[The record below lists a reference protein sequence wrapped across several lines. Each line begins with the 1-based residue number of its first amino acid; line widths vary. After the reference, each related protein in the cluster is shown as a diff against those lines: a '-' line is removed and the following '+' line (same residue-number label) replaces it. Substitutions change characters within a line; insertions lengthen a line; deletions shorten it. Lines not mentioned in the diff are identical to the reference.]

1 MPDID
6 LGKLIEEMIDRIQP
20 IVKSNVTW
28 WVKLEKIAEIVA
40 PEIESVG
47 QGWSGI
53 DKKEAAMKV
62 IDMLWFK
69 FFDIKYVPNIF
80 EKPLIDFV
88 ASKVIDAVV
97 ANFNKLGIFKHS
109 TP

>member
-6 LGKLIEEMIDRIQP
+6 LGKLIEEIIDRIQP
-20 IVKSNVTW
+20 IVKSSNKW
-28 WVKLEKIAEIVA
+28 WVKIEKIAEIVT
-40 PEIESVG
+40 PEIEALG
-47 QGWSGI
+47 QGWKGI
-53 DKKEAAMKV
+53 DKKNAAMKV

-69 FFDIKYVPNIF
+69 YFDVKYIPNIF